1 MLRLIIFA
9 AIIVWIIYNITKAG
23 RTQSKDRQDPA
34 QPKRG
39 KAPGRKY
46 SWPWMQTAGALELQ
60 FIRPEAANGYPAI
73 TGEIHGIG
81 ISVQCV
87 PPMDF
92 GLTFSQPF
100 TAFHFRFPKPA
111 RLGLKLFAGTDPATV
126 KQIFGGKDALPLQKL
141 LNTGDV
147 PDCVLEVDDPERL
160 KHCLS
165 EECLAH
171 LTQMSRIYPWILLTD
186 SELQVQAP
194 GIREDAQSFQREL
207 EALLE
212 VASDF
217 ARFTAK
223 AAAIPD
229 RVKPADA
236 QKKEVTP
243 EPPCEKAHDG
253 KTITAEPEARKEAP
267 AQPGKNR
274 PETVPDETGKE
285 APAPSQPPAGM
296 PERTVFLQSLWSEGN
311 SLRQKERFERYRGA
325 EVEWSGKL
333 KTFFS
338 YSSDFTFGPGSGIKA
353 TFELEEIRPAG
364 SIMPIRIKA
373 VAAFPKDA
381 APQFSGAYGKT
392 FRFRGKLLK
401 MEPIA
406 REIYL
411 SDSSL
416 PEGSVES

>member
-23 RTQSKDRQDPA
+23 RTQAKDRQDTA

-39 KAPGRKY
+39 KSPGRKY

-60 FIRPEAANGYPAI
+60 FIRPEAANGYPAM

-111 RLGLKLFAGTDPATV
+111 RLGLKLFAGTDPAAV
-126 KQIFGGKDALPLQKL
+126 KQIFGGKNALSLQRILKA
-141 LNTGDV
+141 GDM
-147 PDCVLEVDDPERL
+147 PECVLEADDPELL

-171 LTQMSRIYPWILLTD
+171 LSQMSRIYPWILLTD

-223 AAAIPD
+223 AAGLRNSP
-229 RVKPADA
+229 
-236 QKKEVTP
+236 TTLN
-243 EPPCEKAHDG
+243 EPG
-253 KTITAEPEARKEAP
+253 KEAP
-267 AQPGKNR
+267 AVPPAGKPDNGKKTTVKPESGKDVPLRAQPGKNR
-274 PETVPDETGKE
+274 PETVPAETGKE

-311 SLRQKERFERYRGA
+311 SLRQKKRFEQYRGA

-364 SIMPIRIKA
+364 SLMPIRIKA

-416 PEGSVES
+416 L

>member
-23 RTQSKDRQDPA
+23 RA
-34 QPKRG
+34 QEKQPPDTAPPKHGRS
-39 KAPGRKY
+39 PGRKY
-46 SWPWMQTAGALELQ
+46 SWSWMQTAGALELK

-73 TGEIHGIG
+73 TGTVHGID
-81 ISVQCV
+81 ITVQCV

-92 GLTFSQPF
+92 SLPF
-100 TAFHFRFPKPA
+100 TDFHFRFPKSA
-111 RLGLKLFAGTDPATV
+111 QIGLKLFAGTDPSTV
-126 KQIFGGKDALPLQKL
+126 KEISGGKNALSLQKIL
-141 LNTGDV
+141 DVGDV

-160 KHCLS
+160 KRTLS
-165 EECLAH
+165 AECLEH
-171 LTQMSRIYPWILLTD
+171 LSQMSRIYPWILLTD

-207 EALLE
+207 DALLD

-223 AAAIPD
+223 AADLRNSVKTVNAQEKEAAPVPPD
-229 RVKPADA
+229 R
-236 QKKEVTP
+236 
-243 EPPCEKAHDG
+243 KAVDG
-253 KTITAEPEARKEAP
+253 KTVTVEPES
-267 AQPGKNR
+267 
-274 PETVPDETGKE
+274 GKE
-285 APAPSQPPAGM
+285 AQAQPQPEKNCPKTTASAETVKESPALSQSAAGI

-311 SLRQKERFERYRGA
+311 SLQQKEKFEKYRET
-325 EVEWSGKL
+325 EVEWTGKL
-333 KTFFS
+333 KTFFP
-338 YSSDFTFGPGSGIKA
+338 YTSDFTFGQGNGVKA
-353 TFELEEIRPAG
+353 TFELEEIKPSG
-364 SIMPIRIKA
+364 SIMPIKIKT

-381 APQFSGAYGKT
+381 APQFSNAYGKT

-411 SDSSL
+411 SDSCL
-416 PEGSVES
+416 L